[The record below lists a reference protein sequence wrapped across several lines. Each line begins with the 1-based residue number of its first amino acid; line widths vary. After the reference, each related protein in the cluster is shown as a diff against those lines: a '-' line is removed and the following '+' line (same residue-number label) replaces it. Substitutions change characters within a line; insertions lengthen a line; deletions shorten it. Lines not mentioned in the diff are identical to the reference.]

1 MQVSQQDLLKIVLE
15 ASTLSERLGDRF
27 CIADE
32 STVNEKLITSRLEAW
47 CQVVA
52 QGNSEK
58 FAKRLAW
65 DGLDCNIVAS
75 VLGDVCLADAQQL
88 PVWAETLREALQTD
102 WEIAYAGASRCLDA
116 EKPIPFE
123 EVYLPFVYVAR
134 QKLIAQ
140 VGASWQLL
148 SEAVSISLERQLLC
162 QCASLCIQA
171 LELEFSLFKA
181 LKQSAFSFLW
191 GRLQEGGSNE
201 QYLNFVKDL
210 KTGKLL
216 SFFQKYSVLA
226 RLVAMTMDLWVEE
239 KAEFLQ
245 RLASDLPII
254 EQTFLQD
261 TDEIVDIKLN
271 LSDLHNRGRSVI
283 ALTFASGLKLVYK
296 PRSLGLESAY
306 FQLLSWCNRH
316 FVETLDATSLQPF
329 KIVKVI
335 DCKTYGWMEFVE
347 HLPCADAAAAK
358 RYYQRAGMVLCL
370 LYMLQATDF
379 HHENLIA
386 SGEHPVLIDLE
397 TILQPVACE
406 IDPKIEE
413 VGGAQYQANQQFFD
427 SVLRS
432 GLLPRWEFALGGKAE
447 DISGLGGV
455 GEEIYIRK
463 QKWQNINTDSMA
475 LKYESEILPAEANT
489 LSLNGVTLSP
499 NDYINEIV
507 DGFRQMYQFLKE
519 QREVLLA
526 TDSPLAV
533 FAHQKVRFLFRNTQ
547 VYGDVLNKALNPKYI
562 QYGVDCS
569 IQMDV
574 LSRALLAADN
584 KPPVWSL
591 LAVELHALEQM
602 DIPYFVAD
610 SSSKD
615 LIINPELVIEEYFKE
630 PSYERMI
637 SRLRQLN
644 DADLAQQISIIR
656 GSFYSRIARSMTN
669 ITPNSPGLDLDAIAT
684 LTPAQ
689 LVQEAIEIGK
699 QLQQRAIYSR
709 LHSDEVH
716 LGLCSGSINAARTLL
731 PQGCTSLAGNPLYA
745 ADSVTWIG
753 MGYLPQDQRL
763 QLQPLGYGL
772 YDGVCGVAVFL
783 AALAKITGDAAFRDL
798 ALSALQ
804 DLRKTLQETDP
815 NSQRKFIKQIGIGG
829 ATGLGSIVYTLV
841 RVSQFLDEP
850 ELLDVAKLA
859 ASLITQESI
868 ANDKQF
874 DIIAGA
880 AGAILGLLSLYQ
892 AKPDPSVLDKVQAL
906 GYHLL
911 INRTKSDSGLK
922 AWATLEGKLAT
933 GFSHG
938 AGGIAYALLRLYK
951 TTQETDFLEAAEE
964 AIAYERTLFSPSAGN
979 WQDVRERNPSFMT
992 SWCHGAPG
1000 VGLGRLGGLAILDTK
1015 EIRQEIAVA
1024 INTTQQFGLQN
1035 LDHVCCGNFG
1045 RMEVLLLAACK
1056 LSLPELGNIVQKQA
1070 AWVVA
1075 RTKQV
1080 GAFYLFPELSGEV
1093 YNPGFFQGTAGIGY
1107 QLLRLAYPESF
1118 PSVLL
1123 WE

>member
-1 MQVSQQDLLKIVLE
+1 MKLTQEDLIQIVE
-15 ASTLSERLGDRF
+15 QASTLTEQLSNSF
-27 CIADE
+27 IPDE
-32 STVNEKLITSRLEAW
+32 TTINEQLIKSRWETW

-65 DGLDCNIVAS
+65 DGLDSNS
-75 VLGDVCLADAQQL
+75 VDTVFGSVRLPDAQQL
-88 PVWAETLREALQTD
+88 PVWTETLREALETD

-140 VGASWQLL
+140 VGANLQRL
-148 SEAVSISLERQLLC
+148 SKAVCITLERQLLV
-162 QCASLCIQA
+162 QLASLCIQA

-191 GRLQEGGSNE
+191 GRLQESGSNQ

-216 SFFQKYSVLA
+216 SFLQKYSVLA

-254 EQTFLQD
+254 QQTFQQD

-306 FQLLSWCNRH
+306 FQLLDWCNRQE
-316 FVETLDATSLQPF
+316 VLLPF

-335 DCKTYGWMEFVE
+335 DCKTYGWMEYVE
-347 HLPCADAAAAK
+347 HLPCADAAAAQ

-379 HHENLIA
+379 HQENLIA

-413 VGGAQYQANQQFFD
+413 VGGARYQASQQFFD

-432 GLLPRWEFALGGKAE
+432 GLLPRWEFGPGGKAE

-489 LSLNGVTLSP
+489 LFLNGVTLSP
-499 NDYINEIV
+499 NDYVDEIV
-507 DGFRQMYQFLKE
+507 DGFRQMYQFLSE
-519 QREVLLA
+519 RQEVLLA

-533 FAHQKVRFLFRNTQ
+533 FADQKVRFLFRNTQ
-547 VYGDVLNKALNPKYI
+547 IYGDVLNKALNPKYL
-562 QYGVDCS
+562 QHGVDHS
-569 IQMDV
+569 IQLDV

-591 LAVELHALEQM
+591 LALELHALEQM

-610 SSSKD
+610 SSSKA
-615 LIINPELVIEEYFKE
+615 LTITPVVIEGYFKE

-656 GSFYSRIARSMTN
+656 GSFCSRIARSMTN

-699 QLQQRAIYSR
+699 QMRQRAI
-709 LHSDEVH
+709 
-716 LGLCSGSINAARTLL
+716 
-731 PQGCTSLAGNPLYA
+731 YA

-783 AALAKITGDAAFRDL
+783 AAVAKITGDAAFRDL

-874 DIIAGA
+874 DIIGGA

-892 AKPDPSVLDKVQAL
+892 TKPDPSVLDQVQAL

-911 INRTKSDSGLK
+911 INRTKDDSGFR

-964 AIAYERTLFSPSAGN
+964 AIAYECSLFFPSAGN
-979 WQDVRERNPSFMT
+979 WADVREDKPSFMT

-1000 VGLGRLGGLAILDTK
+1000 IALGRLGGLEILDTK

-1024 INTTQQFGLQN
+1024 IKTTQQFGLQN
-1035 LDHVCCGNFG
+1035 LDHLCCGNFG

-1056 LSLPELGNIVQKQA
+1056 LSLPEVGNIVQKQA

-1107 QLLRLAYPESF
+1107 QILRLAYPESF

>member
-1 MQVSQQDLLKIVLE
+1 MEVSQQDLIKIVLE
-15 ASTLSERLGDRF
+15 ASTLSERLGDKF
-27 CIADE
+27 CIVDE
-32 STVNEKLITSRLEAW
+32 STINEKLINSRLEAW

-88 PVWAETLREALQTD
+88 PVWAETLQEALQTD
-102 WEIAYAGASRCLDA
+102 WETAYAGVSRCLNT

-134 QKLIAQ
+134 QKLIAK
-140 VGASWQLL
+140 VDANWQLL
-148 SEAVSISLERQLLC
+148 SQAVCITLERQLLV
-162 QCASLCIQA
+162 QLVSLCAQS
-171 LELEFSLFKA
+171 LEGEFSLFKA
-181 LKQSAFSFLW
+181 LKQSAFTFLW
-191 GRLQEGGSNE
+191 GRLQDIGANE
-201 QYLNFVKDL
+201 QYQTFVKNL
-210 KTGKLL
+210 KTGELL

-226 RLVAMTMDLWVEE
+226 RLVATAMELWVEE

-254 EQTFLQD
+254 QQTFLED
-261 TDEIVDIKLN
+261 TGQVIDIELN

-296 PRSLGLESAY
+296 PRGLGLESAY
-306 FQLLSWCNRH
+306 FQLLTWCNQH
-316 FVETLDATSLQPF
+316 FVQALDATFLHQF
-329 KIVKVI
+329 KILKVI
-335 DCKTYGWMEFVE
+335 NCNTHGWMEYVE
-347 HLPCADAAAAK
+347 HLPCADEAAAQ
-358 RYYQRAGMVLCL
+358 RYYQRAGMLLCL
-370 LYMLQATDF
+370 LYMLQGNDC

-397 TILQPVACE
+397 TLLQPVASE

-413 VGGAQYQANQQFFD
+413 VGGAQYEANQQFFD
-427 SVLRS
+427 SVLRT

-455 GEEIYIRK
+455 GEEIYVRK

-475 LKYESEILPAEANT
+475 VKYESEIQPAEANT
-489 LSLNGVTLSP
+489 AFLNGVTLSP
-499 NDYINEIV
+499 NDYVDEIV
-507 DGFRQMYQFLKE
+507 DGFRQMYEFLSE
-519 QREVLLA
+519 RQEVLLA

-547 VYGDVLNKALNPKYI
+547 VYGDVLHKALNPKYI
-562 QYGVDCS
+562 QHGVDRS

-574 LSRALLAADN
+574 LSRAFLAADN
-584 KPPVWSL
+584 KLPIWSL

-610 SSSKD
+610 SSSNA
-615 LIINPELVIEEYFKE
+615 LTINPDLVIEGYFKE
-630 PSYERMI
+630 PSYDQMI
-637 SRLRQLN
+637 SHLRQLS
-644 DADLAQQISIIR
+644 DADLAQQIAIIR
-656 GSFYSRIARSMTN
+656 GSFYSRTARSMTN
-669 ITPNSPGLDLDAIAT
+669 IAPNNCPGVDLDAIAT

-689 LVQEAIEIGK
+689 LVQEAIEIAK
-699 QLQQRAIYSR
+699 ELQQRAIY
-709 LHSDEVH
+709 
-716 LGLCSGSINAARTLL
+716 
-731 PQGCTSLAGNPLYA
+731 A
-745 ADSVTWIG
+745 ADGSVTWIG
-753 MGYLPQDQRL
+753 MTYLPQEQRM

-783 AALAKITGDAAFRDL
+783 AALAKITGDSGFRDL
-798 ALSALQ
+798 SLSALQ
-804 DLRKTLQETDP
+804 DLRKSLQEKDA
-815 NSQRKFIKQIGIGG
+815 NSQGKFIKQIGIGG
-829 ATGLGSIVYTLV
+829 ATGLGSIVYSLV
-841 RVSQFLDEP
+841 RVSQFLYEP
-850 ELLDVAKLA
+850 ELLDIANLA

-874 DIIAGA
+874 DIIGGA

-892 AKPDPSVLDKVQAL
+892 AKPDPSVLDQVQAL

-911 INRTKSDSGLK
+911 INRTKSDSGFR
-922 AWATLEGKLAT
+922 AWATLGGKLAT

-938 AGGIAYALLRLYK
+938 AGGIAYTLLRLYK

-964 AIAYERTLFSPSAGN
+964 AIAYERTLFSPSIGN
-979 WQDVRERNPSFMT
+979 WQDVREQKPSFMT

-1000 VGLGRLGGLAILDTK
+1000 IALGRLGGLEILDTK

-1024 INTTQQFGLQN
+1024 INTTQQFSLTP
-1035 LDHVCCGNFG
+1035 LDHLCCGNFG
-1045 RMEVLLLAACK
+1045 RMEVLLLAASK
-1056 LSLPELGNIVQKQA
+1056 LSRSELGNTVQKQA

-1075 RTKQV
+1075 RAKQV
-1080 GAFYLFPELSGEV
+1080 GAFYLFPELSGEI

-1107 QLLRLAYPESF
+1107 QLLRLAYPELF

>member
-1 MQVSQQDLLKIVLE
+1 MEVSQQDLLKVVE
-15 ASTLSERLGDRF
+15 SASTLTERLSKCF
-27 CIADE
+27 IPDE
-32 STVNEKLITSRLEAW
+32 SQTNEKLINSRLEAW

-52 QGNSEK
+52 QGNPEQ

-65 DGLDCNIVAS
+65 DGLDSNSVDTVFAS
-75 VLGDVCLADAQQL
+75 VRIADAKHL
-88 PVWAETLREALQTD
+88 PVWTETLREALEID
-102 WEIAYAGASRCLDA
+102 WETAYAGASRCLDA

-123 EVYLPFVYVAR
+123 EVYLPFVCVAR

-140 VGASWQLL
+140 AGTSWQLL
-148 SEAVSISLERQLLC
+148 SPTVCISLERQLLLRL
-162 QCASLCIQA
+162 ASLCTQCF
-171 LELEFSLFKA
+171 ELEFSLFKA
-181 LKQSAFSFLW
+181 LKQSAFTLLW
-191 GRLQEGGSNE
+191 GQGIISDTHY
-201 QYLNFVKDL
+201 QNFVNSL

-226 RLVAMTMDLWVEE
+226 RLVAMTMDIWVEE

-254 EQTFLQD
+254 QQTFQQD
-261 TDEIVDIKLN
+261 TDQIVDIKLN
-271 LSDLHNRGRSVI
+271 LSDLHNQGRSVI

-296 PRSLGLESAY
+296 PRSVGLESAY
-306 FQLLSWCNRH
+306 FQLLAWCNKQE
-316 FVETLDATSLQPF
+316 VLLSF
-329 KIVKVI
+329 KTVKVI

-347 HLPCADAAAAK
+347 HLPCADAAAAQ

-379 HHENLIA
+379 HHENIIA

-413 VGGAQYQANQQFFD
+413 ARGAQYQANQQFFD

-475 LKYESEILPAEANT
+475 LKYESEIQPAEANT
-489 LSLNGVTLSP
+489 LSLNGITLSP
-499 NDYINEIV
+499 NDYVDEIV
-507 DGFRQMYQFLKE
+507 DGFRQMYEFLSE
-519 QREVLLA
+519 RREVLLA

-533 FAHQKVRFLFRNTQ
+533 FAHQKVRFLFRNSQ

-562 QYGVDCS
+562 QHGVDRS

-591 LAVELHALEQM
+591 LALELHALEQM

-615 LIINPELVIEEYFKE
+615 LTINPVVIEGYFKE

-637 SRLRQLN
+637 SRLRHLS

-699 QLQQRAIYSR
+699 QLQQRAIYSS

-716 LGLCSGSINAARTLL
+716 LGLCSGTLKGAATQKA
-731 PQGCTSLAGNPLYA
+731 PQGCTSLAGSPLYA

-815 NSQRKFIKQIGIGG
+815 NSQRKFTRQIGIGG
-829 ATGLGSIVYTLV
+829 ATGLGSIVYSLV

-880 AGAILGLLSLYQ
+880 AGAILGWLSLYQ
-892 AKPDPSVLDKVQAL
+892 AKPDPSVLDQVQAL

-911 INRTKSDSGLK
+911 INRTKSDSGLR

-979 WQDVRERNPSFMT
+979 WQDVREDKPSFMT

-1000 VGLGRLGGLAILDTK
+1000 IALGRLGGLEILDTK

-1035 LDHVCCGNFG
+1035 LDHLCCGNFG
-1045 RMEVLLLAACK
+1045 RMEVLLLAASK
-1056 LSLPELGNIVQKQA
+1056 LSPSELGNKVQKQA
-1070 AWVVA
+1070 AWVVERA
-1075 RTKQV
+1075 KQV